1 LLLFSYSGEL
11 IGDVRRDHLDELLV
25 RRTQLDQALG
35 SSGLVSGPLLSALVI
50 PGPGEALG
58 GFGEIRSGRVDVAG
72 LPGSA
77 HGHIGELAAT
87 AVVEDVGDLD
97 RRALGAVSSDGVA
110 VGETVGA
117 NVIGAH
123 VQLAAVGRDRD
134 EGLGLR
140 VDGGDPGSL

>member
-77 HGHIGELAAT
+77 HGHIGELAAN
-87 AVVEDVGDLD
+87 AVGEDVGDLD

-110 VGETVGA
+110 VGETVGGD
-117 NVIGAH
+117 VVEPH
-123 VQLAAVGRDRD
+123 LKLTTVGGDSD
-134 EGLGLR
+134 EGLGFR
-140 VDGGDPGSL
+140 VDGGDACSL